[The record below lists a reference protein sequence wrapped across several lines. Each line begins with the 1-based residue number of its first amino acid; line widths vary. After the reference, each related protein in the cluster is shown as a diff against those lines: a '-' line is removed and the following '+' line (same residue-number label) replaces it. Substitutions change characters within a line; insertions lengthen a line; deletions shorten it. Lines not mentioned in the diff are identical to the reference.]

1 MNSLF
6 KGNIL
11 TVPNLL
17 SALRILLIPIF
28 MWTYLRREDIT
39 ATVVLL
45 AASGLTDM
53 LDGFVARRFHMVSEF
68 GKALDPLAD
77 KLTQLAMLC
86 CLVLRFPRLLWLII
100 VLCVKESFVAAT
112 QLLVLHRTD
121 MVLGAEWHG
130 KLTTLLL
137 YAVMLLHLLWLY
149 LPDQLSWFL
158 ELLCVVMLLL
168 SGVLYGI
175 RNIRAARAAA
185 SRSDE
190 PPAEPASDEKTA

>member
-112 QLLVLHRTD
+112 QLLVLHRKD

-137 YAVMLLHLLWLY
+137 YAVMLLHLLWLD
-149 LPDQLSWFL
+149 LPDKLSWFL

-185 SRSDE
+185 SRPDE
-190 PPAEPASDEKTA
+190 PPAESGSDEKTA

>member
-39 ATVVLL
+39 VTVVLL

-185 SRSDE
+185 SRPDE
-190 PPAEPASDEKTA
+190 PPAESASDEKTA